1 MEFLSKLYTKIIFS
15 DDSSLNLVPR
25 DLGEEM
31 ITGSISEGPVKRLP
45 TATGT
50 IGSLNLAVS
59 VTLNVSI
66 LKTSPT
72 FSKYWNRILNNGYI
86 GGTATLYD
94 DAGNSYTISEVSLS
108 VSDFPAANGSNP
120 AVTFLV
126 DGNLQVNKQAIVGF

>member
-1 MEFLSKLYTKIIFS
+1 MDFLSKLYTKIIFS
-15 DDSSLNLVPR
+15 EDSTLNLVPR

-50 IGSLNLAVS
+50 IGSLNIAVA

-72 FSKYWNRILNNGYI
+72 FEKYWNRILTNGYI
-86 GGTATLYD
+86 GGTATFYD
-94 DAGNSYTISEVSLS
+94 DANNSYTISEVSLS
-108 VSDFPAANGSNP
+108 FSDFPSANGSKP
-120 AVTFLV
+120 DVTFV
-126 DGNLQVNKQAIVGF
+126 VEGNLFVNKQAIAGF